1 MITRLSTI
9 TLSILKTN
17 VSIVLIFYVSGFLSF
32 IAYNRVIG
40 LSYIVGSSQIY
51 AEMAGKNIL
60 IILQT
65 FIFLITQPT
74 YFIENIDALNWV
86 GNILIIW
93 LAAVFLIGIIYVI
106 FKLPHPKPII
116 IAIRQHRYTIR
127 ILLGLITIAVLTI
140 FHIETQSFYAENV
153 LQPAYSHDFQEKK
166 RNIVNNE
173 QKTKNTK
180 KREEIAGNL
189 NGYTKETENKLS
201 NDTKE
206 MAGKINMVKEKIPI
220 VTHLFFSI
228 PKNTYDPL
236 GNDEK
241 RMNVLRLMILM
252 VSVTA
257 IILVSYRRYTWI
269 KWLIFF
275 FSFAQAILIPFNCG
289 ILGSNY
295 QYPVISLAY
304 TEKDD
309 KAKESV
315 LHKEGVFL
323 LANSQDSL
331 IIYDRLDFFQISYIP
346 QSTVIH
352 LEQFF
357 NGSPFSNCSSN
368 NGDFKP
374 CEIYAIKQQQH

>member
-1 MITRLSTI
+1 MITRLTTV
-9 TLSILKTN
+9 TLNLLKTN
-17 VSIVLIFYVSGFLSF
+17 ISIVLLFYASGFLSF
-32 IAYNRVIG
+32 IAYNRVLG
-40 LSYIVGSSQIY
+40 LSYIIGSSQIY
-51 AEMAGKNIL
+51 AEMAGKNLL

-65 FIFLITQPT
+65 FIFLVTQPN

-93 LAAVFLIGIIYVI
+93 LAAVFLIGIIYII
-106 FKLPHPKPII
+106 FKLSHPKPII
-116 IAIRQHRYTIR
+116 IAIRRHRYTIR
-127 ILLGLITIAVLTI
+127 ILLGLITITVLTI
-140 FHIETQSFYAENV
+140 FHIETQSFYAVNV
-153 LQPAYSHDFQEKK
+153 LQPAYSAVFQQQKMNVVK
-166 RNIVNNE
+166 YE
-173 QKTKNTK
+173 QETKNTK
-180 KREEIAGNL
+180 KREKIAGQL
-189 NGYTKETENKLS
+189 NHYTKETDDQLS

-206 MAGKINMVKEKIPI
+206 IAGKINFDKEEIPI

-228 PKNTYDPL
+228 PKNTYDRL
-236 GNDEK
+236 GNDKK
-241 RMNVLRLMILM
+241 RMNALRLMILM
-252 VSVTA
+252 VSITA
-257 IILVSYRRYTWI
+257 IILVSYRRYILI

-289 ILGSNY
+289 ILGSSY

-323 LANSQDSL
+323 LAKSQDSL

-346 QSTVIH
+346 QSAVIH

-357 NGSPFSNCSSN
+357 NGSPFSNCGSN

-374 CEIYAIKQQQH
+374 CENYAIKQ